1 MQSVTWWERL
11 GVPRELAQKGGQ
23 GDDERLFMV
32 VSHNAFLRRVVADF
46 LANTGALV
54 QTRSSLEDALARPV
68 ETLDLLVC
76 DYNLP
81 QGDGLTL
88 LKQIRTG
95 RTGFPMDVPFV
106 LLAEAA
112 ERWLVKAALGLDAD
126 GCLLLPLNARKV
138 ADSVRGALKRQRVFA
153 QANDYQAVPIEP
165 PSAAVTP
172 PGAAA
177 ASMPPSALPVC
188 FARAVDGAVMVP
200 VTDLQPEMI
209 LGADLLSERG
219 QVLLNAGAMLEH
231 AVVRR
236 LRDAALS
243 FGFDAVPIAPARS
256 PGAA

>member
-1 MQSVTWWERL
+1 MHSMTWWERL
-11 GVPRELAQKGGQ
+11 GVPRELARKDAQ
-23 GDDERLFMV
+23 GDEERLFMV

-54 QTRSSLEDALARPV
+54 QTRSSLEDAIARPV
-68 ETLDLLVC
+68 AGLDLLVC

-88 LKQIRTG
+88 PKQIRTG

-106 LLAEAA
+106 LLAEAV
-112 ERWLVKAALGLDAD
+112 ERWLVRAALGLDAD

-138 ADSVRGALKRQRVFA
+138 ADSVRGALKRHRVFA
-153 QANDYQAVPIEP
+153 QVNDYQEVAIEP
-165 PSAAVTP
+165 PSATVTP
-172 PGAAA
+172 QEAAA
-177 ASMPPSALPVC
+177 ASMAQSALPAC
-188 FARAVDGAVMVP
+188 FARAVDGAIMVP
-200 VTDLQPEMI
+200 VKDLHPEMI

-219 QVLLNAGAMLEH
+219 QVLLNAGAVLEH

-236 LRDAALS
+236 LRDAAES
-243 FGFDAVPIAPARS
+243 FGFDAVPIGPVRA